1 MKRLILTVVAAL
13 TLTATFAKDEKANN
27 VNNANAYDMTVNMS
41 KLGDA
46 LKLSVDQMES
56 VADVHHTFCG
66 EMLIASQ
73 ANEEDRKALMDKAI
87 SKDLKYMHYLLNDKQ
102 YRTYVMLL
110 KTTLNNRG
118 LNK

>member
-66 EMLIASQ
+66 VMFFAVSSSAATPEPLSF
-73 ANEEDRKALMDKAI
+73 ALRI
-87 SKDLKYMHYLLNDKQ
+87 SSGPNF
-102 YRTYVMLL
+102 
-110 KTTLNNRG
+110 G
-118 LNK
+118 